1 MSTIYDTTNPRLAEI
16 ANSFP
21 FRDWMQVLARPHL
34 FQMLTRQPS
43 REHLLML
50 CDAYLPYARSRR
62 ELAKEQ
68 GYVSHADE
76 AVMSELAGRMRVL
89 MESWTPHNL
98 TPEIVD
104 TARALLSADMSYMV
118 LAWDFTPE
126 LNPDKRIDLEIV
138 KTTDAPPIA
147 DRSCAVPDWDYTP
160 ALEPGETLADILIWP
175 SSPWRPK

>member
-1 MSTIYDTTNPRLAEI
+1 MSTIYDMANPHLAEI

-21 FRDWMQVLARPHL
+21 FRDWLQVLARPHL
-34 FQMLTRQPS
+34 FQMLARQPS
-43 REHLLML
+43 REHLLTL

-62 ELAKEQ
+62 ALAKEQ

-89 MESWTPHNL
+89 MKGWSPHTL
-98 TPEIVD
+98 SPEIID

-126 LNPDKRIDLEIV
+126 LNPGKTIDAEIV
-138 KTTDAPPIA
+138 DMARAPLVADKSCTTM
-147 DRSCAVPDWDYTP
+147 DWDFTP
-160 ALEPGETLADILIWP
+160 ALAPGETLDDILIWP